1 MFWFV
6 LTGSILTLLSG
17 AVGQSWADGAV
28 YSNNPAVAV
37 VEGEPITLDDLK
49 NSQIQEAMVQ
59 LHEMQKKLLKQKV
72 LGKLALRHPEMLS
85 EKIPA
90 VNHDDVVQFYNNMPG
105 VKELGQLDQMEGE
118 IRQYLDKSFKDAFYE
133 SQYRKAVEKGWVVD
147 YFLPPNDYH
156 IVAKIGS
163 AALWFDEGGE
173 SRRKVLLLEYS
184 DFQCPFCKRVQATLN
199 KLRRRYE
206 DKVQFGYRHFPLPFH
221 KEARGLAEAAECAR
235 EQGRFWELQASFY
248 EASPAALQRSDILKS
263 AAEQAGVKNMSAFQ
277 SCLGKGKYRNRVLQD
292 VQEGLNLGI
301 QGTPA
306 FIVGVY
312 DQKKATVTG
321 EMFSGAVSEENFVRK
336 IESYIAITESGEA
349 PSSASA
355 DLPAT
360 ARK

>member
-1 MFWFV
+1 MA
-6 LTGSILTLLSG
+6 TLLGG
-17 AVGQSWADGAV
+17 AVGPSWADPAV

-72 LGKLALRHPEMLS
+72 LSKLAARHPEMLA

-90 VNHDDVVQFYNNMPG
+90 VSHDDIVQFYNNTPG
-105 VKELGQLDQMEGE
+105 VKELGRLDQMEGE
-118 IRQYLDKSFKDAFYE
+118 IRQYLDKAFKDSYYE
-133 SQYRKAVEKGWVVD
+133 SQYRRAIDKGWVVD
-147 YFLPPNDYH
+147 YFPPPNDYR
-156 IVAKIGS
+156 IVAKVGS
-163 AALWFDEGGE
+163 AALWFEEGGE
-173 SRRKVLLLEYS
+173 GRRKVILLEYS
-184 DFQCPFCKRVQATLN
+184 DFQCPFCKRVQTTLN
-199 KLRRRYE
+199 KLRHRYE

-221 KEARGLAEAAECAR
+221 KEARGMAEAAECAR
-235 EQGRFWELQASFY
+235 EQGKFWELQAGFY
-248 EASPAALQRSDILKS
+248 EASPAVLQRNDILKS
-263 AAEQAGVKNMSAFQ
+263 AEQAGVKNMSAFQ
-277 SCLGKGKYRNRVLQD
+277 SCLGKGKYRNRVMRD

-312 DQKKATVTG
+312 DQRKATVTG

-336 IESYIAITESGEA
+336 IESYIALTESGEA
-349 PSSASA
+349 PASASA

-360 ARK
+360 AHK